1 VYHSLLV
8 ALTHAFSGSVV
19 RASARFSRECLPY
32 STKER
37 VTVTKKTFDL
47 ALIVVLLAHP
57 AFGLLK
63 TASRRWAATGNG
75 ALSTIGSA
83 VEVAL

>member
-1 VYHSLLV
+1 M
-8 ALTHAFSGSVV
+8 
-19 RASARFSRECLPY
+19 
-32 STKER
+32 
-37 VTVTKKTFDL
+37 TKKTFDL

-57 AFGLLK
+57 AFGLVK